1 MADIRRMLDPKT
13 IALIGA
19 SEREKSTGRDLLRNL
34 LSTNGREGTIYPGRS
49 PGDVR
54 AGRAQR
60 SRFFNRMDQ
69 GVNFSIVRFSKKP
82 FE

>member
-13 IALIGA
+13 ISLIGA
-19 SEREKSTGRDLLRNL
+19 SERENSTGRDLLRNL
-34 LSTNGREGTIYPGRS
+34 LSTNGRDEAQ
-49 PGDVR
+49 GDFR

-60 SRFFNRMDQ
+60 SRFLNRMDQ
-69 GVNFSIVRFSKKP
+69 EVNSSIVRFSKKP